1 MASYIALWITAL
13 NFADPVRLDG
23 RVVDRTAIFL
33 AGRRLDSPLTTA
45 NTRATMT
52 NDALPLTIRL
62 MDATD
67 LRRGFLAALGALKP
81 AELTDEQAIEVF
93 QLRMRWRVRTYVALL
108 DDRVAG
114 TASLLIEPKFIHNG
128 GIVGHIEDVAVHVA
142 YQHHGVGAAL
152 VQHLLDVCREYGCYK
167 VILDCEDDVAPFYER
182 LGFHRWEEAM
192 RIDL

>member
-1 MASYIALWITAL
+1 MIAG
-13 NFADPVRLDG
+13 V
-23 RVVDRTAIFL
+23 AIFR
-33 AGRRLDSPLTTA
+33 AVVRLDSPLTTA

-52 NDALPLTIRL
+52 NDPLPLTIRL

-81 AELTDEQAIEVF
+81 AELTDEQAVEVF
-93 QLRMRWRVRTYVALL
+93 RLRMRWRVRTYVALL

-142 YQHHGVGAAL
+142 YQHHGVGAQL
-152 VQHLLDVCREYGCYK
+152 VQYLLDVCRAYGCYK
-167 VILDCEDDVAPFYER
+167 VILDCEEDVAPFYER